1 MLYIH
6 IRFAMGRQSIEKK
19 RAKRKQQKRSAFP
32 VLETVVITMN
42 YLLVPQFSPAHAE
55 VNIGDSNT
63 HLSNDEDTSI
73 GNDDTDLIEMRLYGE
88 YRNEDGEQYT
98 NHYLKKSMI
107 KLREKTQQYKVRI
120 CELETENMKMKL
132 EHKEQRER
140 IQKYYDT
147 IAFGR
152 SQSGR
157 LVRMAMG
164 TTSAAGKI
172 IEELKTLYSVEQDYS
187 Y

>member
-1 MLYIH
+1 M
-6 IRFAMGRQSIEKK
+6 
-19 RAKRKQQKRSAFP
+19 
-32 VLETVVITMN
+32 
-42 YLLVPQFSPAHAE
+42 
-55 VNIGDSNT
+55 NIGDSNT

-73 GNDDTDLIEMRLYGE
+73 GNDDTHLIEMRLYDE

-152 SQSGR
+152 SRSGR